1 MPRTL
6 TIRSPIDGTVVGK
19 VPRRSPRDVRAAYV
33 RLAKA
38 QREWADAPLAERLRV
53 TKLLATVLR
62 KHREEFTGLLIREV
76 GKTPAEAEAEVLR
89 TAELVEM
96 TVREARR
103 PGTARQPYPE
113 VIRDQ
118 AHPGRRQAVDRVPL
132 GVVLAISPFNYPINL
147 SLSKLAPALAMGNT
161 VLWKPSTQGSVTA
174 SRFVRRLRDA
184 GFPRRLLALVTG
196 SGGELGDALVGNP
209 ACAMVAMTGSTETGQ
224 RIARRTG
231 MVPLLLELG
240 GNDPAVVLAD
250 ADLDLAAKNIV
261 GGAFKYAGQRC
272 TAVKRVYVVRG
283 AADRLARK
291 IDAEVGRRF
300 GSAGDPREHPVGPVI
315 DDDAAKRQR
324 RLIADA
330 KRRGA
335 KVVRGGTVRGRYV
348 EPTVLDKVP
357 HRAAVVREEQFGPV
371 LPIVRVKDAD
381 EAVRLANDSEYGLQA
396 SVFTQSAARAKR
408 LATRIQAGGVHLN
421 GPDQRGPDNFLFTG
435 HKASGLGAQGIR
447 FSLESMS
454 KPKAVVTNR

>member
-1 MPRTL
+1 MLRTL
-6 TIRSPIDGTVVGK
+6 TITSPVDGSTVGH
-19 VPRRSPRDVRAAYV
+19 VPRRSPRDVRDAYA

-38 QREWADAPLAERLRV
+38 QREWADSPMSERLRAV
-53 TKLLATVLR
+53 KLLATVLR
-62 KHREEFTGLLIREV
+62 KHRQEFADLLVREV
-76 GKTPAEAEAEVLR
+76 GKTPAEAETEVLR
-89 TAELVEM
+89 TAELVKM

-103 PGTARQPYPE
+103 LRTE
-113 VIRDQ
+113 TIRDQ
-118 AHPGRRQAVDRVPL
+118 AHPNRRQAVERVPL

-147 SLSKLAPALAMGNT
+147 SISKLAPALAVGNT

-174 SRFVRRLRDA
+174 ARFVRRLYAA
-184 GFPRRLLALVTG
+184 GFPRRLLTLITG
-196 SGGELGDALVGNP
+196 SGSELGDALVGDP
-209 ACAMVAMTGSTETGQ
+209 ACAMVAMTGSTETG
-224 RIARRTG
+224 RWIARRTG
-231 MVPLLLELG
+231 MTPLLLELG

-250 ADLDLAAKNIV
+250 ADLDLAAKHIV

-272 TAVKRVYVVRG
+272 TAVKRVYVVRS
-283 AADRLARK
+283 AADRLVRK
-291 IDAEVGRRF
+291 IDAEVGRTF

-315 DDDAAKRQR
+315 DDAAAKRQR

-330 KRRGA
+330 RRRGA

-357 HRAAVVREEQFGPV
+357 HRAQVVSEEQFGPV

-381 EAVRLANDSEYGLQA
+381 EAVRLANDTEYGLQA
-396 SVFTQSAARAKR
+396 SVFTRNAGQARRIAAR
-408 LATRIQAGGVHLN
+408 IDAGGVHLN
-421 GPDQRGPDNFLFTG
+421 GPDQRGPDNFMFTG

-447 FSLESMS
+447 FALESMG